1 MSCSCAQQHHPGPG
15 GAGEGSGQPGEAA
28 VSRNQSLD
36 SRSLRICRGRDRT
49 WGWVGSQKESATHV
63 GGLKAG
69 LSPSSFAFPLDMPAR
84 ILILWRNGA
93 NYPSSNNS
101 IALCYH
107 FVKDYLSSIFLF
119 IGQAISFPS
128 KLAHLHV
135 RFTVWKVEGWG
146 GRDSNPHG
154 YEIQLLDGQ
163 SCMPFHHLPTE
174 WHHTIERLGL
184 SSI

>member
-1 MSCSCAQQHHPGPG
+1 M
-15 GAGEGSGQPGEAA
+15 
-28 VSRNQSLD
+28 
-36 SRSLRICRGRDRT
+36 
-49 WGWVGSQKESATHV
+49 

-93 NYPSSNNS
+93 NYLASNYT
-101 IALCYH
+101 IASCDP
-107 FVKDYLSSIFLF
+107 FVKDYLSCPFLF
-119 IGQAISFPS
+119 IGQTICFLSE
-128 KLAHLHV
+128 LAHLYV
-135 RFTVWKVEGWG
+135 RFMVLRKVERWG

-154 YEIQLLDGQ
+154 YEIQLLARQ
-163 SCMPFHHLPTE
+163 LCIPFHHLPTD